1 MQNGCIART
10 IQSNETSL
18 FPLFFQ
24 FTVSSVRGW
33 SWMAK
38 NGQTVETIKSC
49 YLINHTKI
57 LYRT

>member
-49 YLINHTKI
+49 Y
-57 LYRT
+57 